1 MLGRVA
7 TRQAMAKIQIT
18 KTELVWPGKYNDD
31 GTLTHVPRASLP
43 LQVIEVFNQTQ
54 PARETEWRNKLISGD
69 NLLVM
74 GSLLK
79 EFAGKVDLIY
89 IDPPFATGTDF
100 SFTAQIGEQ
109 EITRQSSSTDETAYR
124 DTWKIGVGS
133 YLTMM
138 AERLR
143 LIHDLL
149 APDGS
154 LFLHCDWHTG
164 HLLRAT
170 ADEIFGAENFLNEI
184 VWYYYN
190 KFQGNVKRFASNH
203 DVVFWYRK
211 GASYQF
217 NPQLEKRAEGKVKQL
232 VRLWNKEK
240 SAIVNAKGVD
250 GRVMYRETDE
260 RTVDDVWRISMLQ
273 PADRTENCGFPTQ
286 KPEALLQRIVQAA
299 SREGDLVADFFCGS
313 GTMLSVAEK
322 LNRRWIGCDL
332 GRWGIHATRKRLL
345 GIKECRPFEM
355 LSMGK
360 HERRYWQGI
369 SFAERDHEAYL
380 ACMLKLYGA
389 QPIPGRANLHGD
401 KGRALVHVANVDTP
415 LTASAIDTAVDEC
428 AMLKRRELHVLAWD
442 WETGRC
448 DLVVENARQKG
459 VRLRLLQI
467 PREVMEP
474 EADGNGN
481 LRFFPLAYLEAEIN
495 QPDHLMVQVVLKDFA
510 VLHPELIPEDVRARV
525 KTWSDYI
532 DYWAVDWDFQDG
544 TFMQGWA
551 AYRTRKERNLPLVSG
566 IHTYE
571 EAGNRRILVR
581 VIDIFGNETNQA
593 LEVEISCRSDG
604 PLLSVTPTGTPAGA

>member
-1 MLGRVA
+1 VA

-18 KTELVWPGKYNDD
+18 KTELVWPGKYNED
-31 GTLTHVPRASLP
+31 GTLAQVPRASLP
-43 LQVIEVFNQTQ
+43 FQVTEVFNQT
-54 PARETEWRNKLISGD
+54 PRREAKWRNKLIWGD
-69 NLLVM
+69 NLLAM

-109 EITRQSSSTDETAYR
+109 EINRQSSTADETAYR
-124 DTWKIGVGS
+124 DTWKVGVGS

-143 LIHDLL
+143 LIRDLL
-149 APDGS
+149 SPNGS
-154 LFLHCDWHTG
+154 LFLHCDWHVG

-170 ADEIFGAENFLNEI
+170 ADEVFGAENFLNEI

-211 GASYQF
+211 GTSYQF

-232 VRLWNKEK
+232 VRLWDKEK
-240 SAIVNAKGVD
+240 SAIVNAKGAD
-250 GRVMYRETDE
+250 GKVMYRETDE

-332 GRWGIHATRKRLL
+332 GRWGIHATKKRLL
-345 GIKECRPFEM
+345 GIKECGPFEM
-355 LSMGK
+355 LSLGK
-360 HERRYWQGI
+360 DERRHWQGV
-369 SFAERDHEAYL
+369 SFAEQEHDAYL
-380 ACMLKLYGA
+380 AFILKLYGA
-389 QPIPGRANLHGD
+389 RPMPGRAHLHGD
-401 KGRALVHVANVDTP
+401 TGEALVHVAAVDTP
-415 LTASAIDTAVDEC
+415 LTTSAIDAAVDEC
-428 AMLKRRELHVLAWD
+428 AMLKQRALHVLAWD

-448 DLVVENARQKG
+448 DRVVESARKKG

-467 PREVMEP
+467 PREAMEQ
-474 EADGNGN
+474 EAAGNGN
-481 LRFFPLAYLEAEIN
+481 LRFFPLAYLEAEIK
-495 QPDHLMVQVVLKDFA
+495 QPDHFTVQVALKDFV
-510 VLHPELIPEDVRARV
+510 VLNPELIPEDVRGRA

-532 DYWAVDWDFQDG
+532 DYWAVDWDFQGG

-551 AYRTRKERNLPLVSG
+551 AYRTRKERRLPLVSG
-566 IHTYE
+566 VHAYE
-571 EAGNRRILVR
+571 QAGNRRILVR
-581 VIDIFGNETNQA
+581 VIDIFGNETNQGFDV
-593 LEVEISCRSDG
+593 EVSSRSDG
-604 PLLSVTPTGTPAGA
+604 PLPFVTPTGTSAGA

>member
-1 MLGRVA
+1 
-7 TRQAMAKIQIT
+7 MAKIQIT
-18 KTELVWPGKYNDD
+18 KTELVWPGKYNED
-31 GTLTHVPRASLP
+31 GTLTQVPRASLP
-43 LQVIEVFNQTQ
+43 FQVIEVFNQTR
-54 PARETEWRNKLISGD
+54 PPREAEWRNKLIWGD

-89 IDPPFATGTDF
+89 IDPPFSTGTDF

-109 EITRQSSSTDETAYR
+109 EITRQSPATDETAYR

-133 YLTMM
+133 YLTMI

-143 LIHDLL
+143 LIRDLL
-149 APDGS
+149 SPKGS
-154 LFLHCDWHTG
+154 LFLHCDWHVG

-170 ADEIFGAENFLNEI
+170 ADEVFGADNFLNEI

-211 GASYQF
+211 GSSYQF

-232 VRLWNKEK
+232 VRLWDKEK

-250 GRVMYRETDE
+250 GKVMYRETDE

-299 SREGDLVADFFCGS
+299 SCEGDLVADFFCGS

-345 GIKECRPFEM
+345 GIKECRPFEV
-355 LSMGK
+355 LGLGK
-360 HERRYWQGI
+360 EERRYWQGA
-369 SFAERDHEAYL
+369 SFVETEHYAYL
-380 ACMLKLYGA
+380 AFILKLYGA
-389 QPIPGRANLHGD
+389 QPMTGHAHIHG
-401 KGRALVHVANVDTP
+401 KNGEALVHVASVDAP
-415 LTASAIDTAVDEC
+415 LTASAINAAVDEC
-428 AMLKRRELHVLAWD
+428 AMLKQRELHVLAWD
-442 WETGRC
+442 WETSRC
-448 DLVVENARQKG
+448 DLVVESAGKKG

-467 PREVMEP
+467 PREAMEQ
-474 EADGNGN
+474 EAAGYGS
-481 LRFFPLAYLEAEIN
+481 LRFFSLAYLEAEIK
-495 QPDHLMVQVVLKDFA
+495 QPDHLTVQVALKDFV
-510 VLHPELIPEDVRARV
+510 VLNPELIPEEVRGRV

-532 DYWAVDWDFQDG
+532 DYWAVDWDFQGG
-544 TFMQGWA
+544 TFMRGWA
-551 AYRTRKERNLPLVSG
+551 AYRTRKDRKLPLVSG
-566 IHTYE
+566 VHAYE
-571 EAGNRRILVR
+571 KAGNRRILVR

-593 LEVEISCRSDG
+593 FEVEISSRNDG
-604 PLLSVTPTGTPAGA
+604 PLPFVTPTGTSAGA